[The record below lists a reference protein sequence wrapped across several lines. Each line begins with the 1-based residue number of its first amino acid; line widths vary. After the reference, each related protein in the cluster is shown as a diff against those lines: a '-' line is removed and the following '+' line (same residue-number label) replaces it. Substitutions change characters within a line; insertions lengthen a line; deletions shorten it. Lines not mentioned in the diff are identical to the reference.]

1 MCSLPLAAVRI
12 QGSWLATSQHALH
25 MSSLDW
31 NDLFVEADQLDFEG
45 LLLEW
50 PGVIKGPVRP
60 IGASVFGD
68 LFFETRSGEVQ
79 KLDVLE
85 GGVHPVA
92 KDTEEF
98 AALMNSS
105 EWQRLNL
112 LSEGVAL
119 LKERGVSREA
129 GQFFAFAPHP
139 AFVGKI
145 VWSSVRPLSA
155 VVWNS
160 ICAQTLATPIE
171 AAPPSETPERAR
183 KSWWKFGRG

>member
-1 MCSLPLAAVRI
+1 MNSL
-12 QGSWLATSQHALH
+12 GW
-25 MSSLDW
+25 D
-31 NDLFVEADQLDFEG
+31 DLFVEAHHLDFEG

-50 PGVIKGPVRP
+50 PGVIKGPIRP

-68 LFFETRSGEVQ
+68 LFFETKSGEVH

-85 GGVHPVA
+85 GGVHSVA
-92 KDTEEF
+92 RSPEEF

-160 ICAQTLATPIE
+160 ICAQTFAKPIE
-171 AAPPSETPERAR
+171 TRPPS
-183 KSWWKFGRG
+183 

>member
-1 MCSLPLAAVRI
+1 
-12 QGSWLATSQHALH
+12 

-31 NDLFVEADQLDFEG
+31 NDLFIEAHHLDFEG

-50 PGVIKGPVRP
+50 PGLINGPIRP

-68 LFFETRSGEVQ
+68 LFFESKSGEVQ

-92 KDTEEF
+92 RNTEEF

-155 VVWNS
+155 IVWNS
-160 ICAQTLATPIE
+160 ICAQTLAKPVEGPAPSATP
-171 AAPPSETPERAR
+171 APAK
-183 KSWWKFGRG
+183 KSWWKFGRD